1 MHCGVLENGEYH
13 NWNKALTPTA
23 TWNGTTSQ
31 WEPTTG
37 GKTFDY
43 KTGMFKSDNGTIYAG
58 EYIVY
63 FPYNDSFWNAP
74 VTAEQN
80 RILTLNLKDNMGV
93 L

>member
-1 MHCGVLENGEYH
+1 M
-13 NWNKALTPTA
+13 TPTA

-74 VTAEQN
+74 VTAEQ
-80 RILTLNLKDNMGV
+80 TES
-93 L
+93 